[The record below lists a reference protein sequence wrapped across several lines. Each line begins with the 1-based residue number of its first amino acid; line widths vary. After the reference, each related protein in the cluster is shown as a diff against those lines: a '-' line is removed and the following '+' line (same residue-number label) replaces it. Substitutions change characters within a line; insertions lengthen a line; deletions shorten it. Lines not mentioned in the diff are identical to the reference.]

1 MSKLLLNIPDLL
13 LADVNKIT
21 KNKSD
26 FIRQAIK
33 EKLDRETMSLLI
45 EGYSKEKNLD
55 EWDTTIND
63 GI

>member
-1 MSKLLLNIPDLL
+1 MSKLLLNIPDIL

-33 EKLDRETMSLLI
+33 EKLERETINLLI
-45 EGYSKEKNLD
+45 EGYSKEKNLG
-55 EWDTTIND
+55 EWDTTISD

>member
-1 MSKLLLNIPDLL
+1 MTKLLLNIPDELL
-13 LADVNKIT
+13 SDVNKIT

-33 EKLDRETMSLLI
+33 EKLEIEMKNLLI
-45 EGYSKEKNLD
+45 EGYSKEKNLE
-55 EWDTTIND
+55 EWDVTISD

>member
-1 MSKLLLNIPDLL
+1 MSKLLLNIPDTLL
-13 LADVNKIT
+13 SDVNKIT

-33 EKLDRETMSLLI
+33 EKLDRETINLLI
-45 EGYSKEKNLD
+45 EGYSKEKNLG
-55 EWDTTIND
+55 EWDTTISD

>member
-1 MSKLLLNIPDLL
+1 MSKLLVVLPDDLL
-13 LADVNKIT
+13 EEVNKIS

-33 EKLDRETMSLLI
+33 ENLEKETLKLLI
-45 EGYSKEKNLD
+45 EGYSKEKKLD
-55 EWDTTIND
+55 EWDVTVSD